1 MRRTLTDKGVVALRP
16 RTKRYTK
23 PDPGCLGHYIRVMPS
38 GAKSYTVVARN
49 PFGKQVWVTLGNTT
63 NHTIA
68 AAANADEATSPDS
81 AACRGLTACW
91 PHLPTTKP
99 PKKAAATSTSIESRN
114 AAVSGE
120 ISPTGP
126 GG

>member
-68 AAANADEATSPDS
+68 AAREPNVTIKRIQQGLPAVEPPAPAADSYTTVAQNWLKRYVQTKQLRSS
-81 AACRGLTACW
+81 AQ
-91 PHLPTTKP
+91 
-99 PKKAAATSTSIESRN
+99 IERIL
-114 AAVSGE
+114 GK
-120 ISPTGP
+120 
-126 GG
+126 